1 MRVLAINSSPRT
13 GGGSKTE
20 LMLNHLTE
28 GMREAGAEVDVV
40 NLREKKIKNCIGCF
54 TCWTK
59 TPGRCIHK
67 DDMTMELFPKWL
79 ESDLAVYATP
89 LYYHMMNSAMSKFR
103 ERTLP
108 AIQPFFEK
116 SDDGKTFHPLRHKI
130 PAAVWLSVC
139 GFPEESEF
147 DALSSYLNRTRH
159 KGETLAAEIYRSAA
173 ETISHPFFKEKATD
187 VLDATKQ
194 AGRELVESMKIFPGT
209 REKIRQPLVD
219 FQFFAQMGNLFWKT
233 CIAEKVTPKEFEKNH
248 MVPRPDSI
256 ESFMWL
262 FPVGLNSGAAGDR
275 KVIMQFDFSGEI
287 EGSCCFIIEKGAVNA
302 KKGIE
307 ENPDI
312 IIKTP
317 FAVWMDI
324 MTRKADGQ
332 QLFME
337 QKYTVTGDIGLMIH
351 LFSKKGERSKY

>member
-1 MRVLAINSSPRT
+1 MKILAINSSPRT

-20 LMLNHLTE
+20 LMLNNLIE
-28 GMREAGAEVDVV
+28 GMRDAGAEVDVV

-54 TCWTK
+54 ACWTK
-59 TPGRCIHK
+59 TPGHCVHK
-67 DDMTMELFPKWL
+67 DDMTRELFPKWL
-79 ESDLAVYATP
+79 EADLVVYATP
-89 LYYHMMNSAMSKFR
+89 LYYHLMNSAMSRFR

-194 AGRELVESMKIFPGT
+194 AGRELVKSMAISPGT
-209 REKIRQPLVD
+209 IARIRQPLVD
-219 FQFFAQMGNLFWKT
+219 PKLFAEMGNLFWKT
-233 CIAEKVTPKEFEKNH
+233 CINEKVTPKEFEKKH
-248 MVPRPDSI
+248 MIPRPDSI

-262 FPVGLNSGAAGDR
+262 FPVGINSAAAGNR
-275 KVIMQFDFSGEI
+275 KIILQFDFSGQT
-287 EGSCCFIIEKGAVNA
+287 EGSCCFIIDNGKIKA
-302 KKGIE
+302 KKE
-307 ENPDI
+307 PEANPDI
-312 IIKTP
+312 TIKTP
-317 FAVWMDI
+317 FDVWMDI

-332 QLFME
+332 QMFME
-337 QKYTVTGDIGLMIH
+337 QKYTVTGDIGLMIQ
-351 LFSKKGERSKY
+351 LFTKKGNK